1 MEKKARIMVVDDNE
15 DMRESFRLILSA
27 EGYEVVTVE
36 RGLQALAILEE
47 GPFDLVL
54 TDLEMPGMSGLEL
67 LGNIKAI
74 APQTAVIV
82 VTGRASFPSALTAL
96 QRGASAYLD
105 KAMSAEEILN
115 VIRKAL
121 VLKC

>member
-1 MEKKARIMVVDDNE
+1 
-15 DMRESFRLILSA
+15 
-27 EGYEVVTVE
+27 
-36 RGLQALAILEE
+36 
-47 GPFDLVL
+47 
-54 TDLEMPGMSGLEL
+54 MSGLEL

-74 APQTAVIV
+74 APQTAVVV
-82 VTGRASFPSALTAL
+82 VTGRASFPSAPTAL

-105 KAMSAEEILN
+105 KVMSAEEILN